1 MAKSWWGLARKG
13 PFLAK
18 SAKML
23 AKLNSIMR
31 YVEQSKLVQ
40 WLIFQ

>member
-23 AKLNSIMR
+23 AKLNSIIG
-31 YVEQSKLVQ
+31 YDAQL
-40 WLIFQ
+40 